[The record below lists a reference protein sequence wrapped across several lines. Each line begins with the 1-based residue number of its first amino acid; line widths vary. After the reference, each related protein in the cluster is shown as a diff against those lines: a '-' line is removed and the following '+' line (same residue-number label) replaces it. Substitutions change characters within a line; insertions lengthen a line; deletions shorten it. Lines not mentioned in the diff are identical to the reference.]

1 VGVSLQKFIKF
12 RDERDTPKPFLEHVE
27 DLRGMVV
34 RMALALG
41 ICMILAFVFRGQLA
55 SFVQAPLLAV
65 DPGRVDNLQS
75 LGVAD
80 SMTISFKLAFYA
92 GLVVSFPVLLYFLA
106 EFVLPALS
114 ARERRVVL
122 LASIV
127 GFGLFL
133 GGAAFAFYAVL
144 PAALEFFFQDAQMMQ
159 WRPTWTVGEYYS
171 FTTQFVLA
179 FGLAFELPVVVL
191 ALVKVGL
198 LEHGKMKATRPYAIV
213 VIFLLAAV
221 ITPRPIFSHSFSWGL
236 RWCCST
242 RPASGSRGGWNG
254 GTRWPQLAQ
263 AGTIENRMATE
274 EIEPAVARLDHLNAV
289 EGADFSA
296 HN

>member
-1 VGVSLQKFIKF
+1 MSLKKFLEF
-12 RDERDTPKPFLEHVE
+12 RDERDKPKPFLEHVE

-34 RMALALG
+34 RMAVALG
-41 ICMILAFVFRGQLA
+41 ICMVGAFLFRGQLA
-55 SFVQAPLLAV
+55 AFVQGPLLAV
-65 DPGRVDNLQS
+65 DPSRIENLQS

-92 GLVVSFPVLLYFLA
+92 GLIISFPALLYFLA
-106 EFVLPALS
+106 GFVLPALTV
-114 ARERRVVL
+114 RERRVVL

-133 GGAAFAFYAVL
+133 SGCAFAFYGVL
-144 PAALEFFFQDAQMMQ
+144 PPALEFFFQDAQMMQ

-171 FTTQFVLA
+171 FTTQFTLA

-198 LEHGKMKATRPYAIV
+198 LEHAQMQATRPYAIV

-221 ITPRPIFSHSFSWGL
+221 ITPTPDIFTLILMGAPMVLLYEACIWIA
-236 RWCCST
+236 RWMERRDALT
-242 RPASGSRGGWNG
+242 TPGAGRNDRKPDRG
-254 GTRWPQLAQ
+254 
-263 AGTIENRMATE
+263 
-274 EIEPAVARLDHLNAV
+274 
-289 EGADFSA
+289 
-296 HN
+296 

>member
-1 VGVSLQKFIKF
+1 MSLKKFLKF

-34 RMALALG
+34 RMAIALG
-41 ICMILAFVFRGQLA
+41 ICMTLAFVFRGVLA

-114 ARERRVVL
+114 KKERRVVL
-122 LASIV
+122 LASVV

-133 GGAAFAFYAVL
+133 GGAAFATALSDFHARWKDEPLVMDKWFAL
-144 PAALEFFFQDAQMMQ
+144 QARDPSADALDKVATLTAHPDFDARVPNRLRALVATFASANPARFHAEDGSGYRFLADQ
-159 WRPTWTVGEYYS
+159 
-171 FTTQFVLA
+171 VLA
-179 FGLAFELPVVVL
+179 TDRLNQPLEPTSRAAPK
-191 ALVKVGL
+191 AQRLVD
-198 LEHGKMKATRPYAIV
+198 AI
-213 VIFLLAAV
+213 
-221 ITPRPIFSHSFSWGL
+221 G
-236 RWCCST
+236 ST
-242 RPASGSRGGWNG
+242 RRVKAASPFSN
-254 GTRWPQLAQ
+254 
-263 AGTIENRMATE
+263 I
-274 EIEPAVARLDHLNAV
+274 NALR
-289 EGADFSA
+289 D
-296 HN
+296 

>member
-1 VGVSLQKFIKF
+1 MSLQKFLKF

-41 ICMILAFVFRGQLA
+41 LCMILAFVFRGQLA
-55 SFVQAPLLAV
+55 AFVQAPLLAV

-114 ARERRVVL
+114 KKERRVVL

-198 LEHGKMKATRPYAIV
+198 LEHGQMQSTRPYAIV

-221 ITPRPIFSHSFSWGL
+221 ITPTPDIFTLILMGAPMVLLYEACIWIA
-236 RWCCST
+236 RWMERRDALT
-242 RPASGSRGGWNG
+242 TK
-254 GTRWPQLAQ
+254 GTGHHDRKP
-263 AGTIENRMATE
+263 
-274 EIEPAVARLDHLNAV
+274 DH
-289 EGADFSA
+289 DD
-296 HN
+296 

>member
-1 VGVSLQKFIKF
+1 MSLKKFLKF
-12 RDERDTPKPFLEHVE
+12 RDERDTPKPFLEHIE

-34 RMALALG
+34 RMAIALG
-41 ICMILAFVFRGQLA
+41 ICMILAFVFRGVLA

-114 ARERRVVL
+114 KKERRIVL

-198 LEHGKMKATRPYAIV
+198 LEHAQMQATRPYAIV

-221 ITPRPIFSHSFSWGL
+221 ITPTPDIFTLILMGAPMVLLYEACIWIA
-236 RWCCST
+236 RWMERRDALT
-242 RPASGSRGGWNG
+242 AVGAGHHDRKPGHDSGDRARGGEHRSPGWG
-254 GTRWPQLAQ
+254 RRHRSFWAC
-263 AGTIENRMATE
+263 
-274 EIEPAVARLDHLNAV
+274 
-289 EGADFSA
+289 
-296 HN
+296 